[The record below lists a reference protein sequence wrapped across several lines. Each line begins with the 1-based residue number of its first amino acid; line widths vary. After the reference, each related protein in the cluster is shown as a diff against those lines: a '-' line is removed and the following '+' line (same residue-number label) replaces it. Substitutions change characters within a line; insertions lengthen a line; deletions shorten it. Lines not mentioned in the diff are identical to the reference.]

1 MYISV
6 RHREQGTGLPRMEW
20 WVVVSWVP
28 QLNCF
33 LLGEQKGVLSAEPP
47 LLTFKWKDFVLK
59 LFFTAPYSMTCF
71 CFLRGLS
78 EEAELQHK
86 NVCGCCW
93 FSGERHVNF
102 ISKNN
107 HALEACDH
115 DAPSQLWIW
124 VGSTLY
130 STGKVLLNKSSSDLE
145 TDQIASKWDLMK
157 LNVSVHQGISTKC

>member
-33 LLGEQKGVLSAEPP
+33 LLGEQQGVLSTEPP

-102 ISKNN
+102 ISKSN

-124 VGSTLY
+124 VGSTLRDTVQAR
-130 STGKVLLNKSSSDLE
+130 SFWTRVPVIWK
-145 TDQIASKWDLMK
+145 Q
-157 LNVSVHQGISTKC
+157 TK